1 MGTCQCQC
9 LHFLRLILTVMLLNP
24 NGLILILLKFRNS
37 NVISP
42 SLFASRTRFWFLL
55 MGGFER
61 TNEVSVC
68 VGLGAGETK
77 LPTKNKSEIPEFA
90 LLGPNLMLDQES

>member
-1 MGTCQCQC
+1 
-9 LHFLRLILTVMLLNP
+9 
-24 NGLILILLKFRNS
+24 
-37 NVISP
+37 
-42 SLFASRTRFWFLL
+42 

>member
-1 MGTCQCQC
+1 
-9 LHFLRLILTVMLLNP
+9 MLLAHHC
-24 NGLILILLKFRNS
+24 LQ
-37 NVISP
+37 
-42 SLFASRTRFWFLL
+42 SRTRFWFLL

-77 LPTKNKSEIPEFA
+77 LPTKNKSEIPE
-90 LLGPNLMLDQES
+90 LLCWVPI